1 MHDSIPKLFDFI
13 EDAICASQQRFAIA
27 REALLEEECTERKVL
42 DQLHSLIPR
51 VAIDYLP
58 QIEQDF
64 FIAS

>member
-1 MHDSIPKLFDFI
+1 MATTPKKNFKNSS
-13 EDAICASQQRFAIA
+13 AVFAGKVID
-27 REALLEEECTERKVL
+27 EECTERKVL